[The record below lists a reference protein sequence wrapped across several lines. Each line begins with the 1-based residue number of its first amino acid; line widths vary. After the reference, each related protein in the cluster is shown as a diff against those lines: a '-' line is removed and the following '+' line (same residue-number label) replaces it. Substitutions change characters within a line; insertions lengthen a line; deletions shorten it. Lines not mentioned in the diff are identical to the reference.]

1 MKPPRTPT
9 LGSLVLLVALI
20 AGGCSII
27 GPTPLPPDSGVT
39 SPPGGGG
46 GVAPGEPRPQLV
58 IPRPG
63 QLNVHLVAI
72 TKLTV
77 TVSGRAV
84 TVQADWVSGVEPC
97 YVLDSVKVTREDST
111 FTVAL
116 FEGTSDPNAAC
127 IEIAAFKATTLQ
139 LGDLEPGTYT
149 IQPAQG
155 DARPVAITVQ

>member
-1 MKPPRTPT
+1 MKTPRTLS

-20 AGGCSII
+20 AGGCSIV
-27 GPTPLPPDSGVT
+27 GPTLFPPDAGVT

-77 TVSGRAV
+77 TVSAGAGPPAPPARGRRGPPRGRA
-84 TVQADWVSGVEPC
+84 TSRSSSSWGTPGSTRASASGRPRATASFRRP
-97 YVLDSVKVTREDST
+97 LPGPTPPSWPSRSRP
-111 FTVAL
+111 
-116 FEGTSDPNAAC
+116 GAA
-127 IEIAAFKATTLQ
+127 T
-139 LGDLEPGTYT
+139 
-149 IQPAQG
+149 
-155 DARPVAITVQ
+155 

>member
-9 LGSLVLLVALI
+9 LGSLVLLVVLI
-20 AGGCSII
+20 AGGGATV
-27 GPTPLPPDSGVT
+27 GPTLFPPDAGVT

-97 YVLDSVKVTREDST
+97 YMLASVKVTREDST
-111 FTVAL
+111 FTVAP
-116 FEGTSDPNAAC
+116 FEGP
-127 IEIAAFKATTLQ
+127 
-139 LGDLEPGTYT
+139 PH
-149 IQPAQG
+149 P
-155 DARPVAITVQ
+155 P